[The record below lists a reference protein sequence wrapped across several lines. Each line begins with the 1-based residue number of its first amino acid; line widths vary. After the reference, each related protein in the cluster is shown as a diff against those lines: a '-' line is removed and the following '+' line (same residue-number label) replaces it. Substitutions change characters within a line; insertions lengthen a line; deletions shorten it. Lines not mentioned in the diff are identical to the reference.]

1 MVLPAAPTKRYALTI
16 ALTFLV
22 GALAPACAKAP
33 PPLQKPE
40 VTLVGVLPLA
50 VDLFEQRYEV
60 RLRIFN
66 PNRFDVVVDGVRYE
80 IEFNDQV
87 FARGLSDRVV
97 TVQRQGT
104 EVISVEAISTLA
116 DIMRQLQAAEVKA
129 GEPEVLR
136 YRVSGALSLRDYS
149 SPIAF
154 DHRGEIR
161 LPAG

>member
-1 MVLPAAPTKRYALTI
+1 MV
-16 ALTFLV
+16 LV
-22 GALAPACAKAP
+22 GALGLACAKTP
-33 PPLQKPE
+33 PTLQKPE
-40 VTLVGVLPLA
+40 VTLAGVVPVALD
-50 VDLFEQRYEV
+50 VFEQRYEV

-66 PNRFDVVVDGVRYE
+66 PNRFDVVVAGVQYE

-87 FARGLSDRVV
+87 FARGLSDQVV

-104 EVISVEAISTLA
+104 QLISVEAIRTLA
-116 DIMRQLQAAEVKA
+116 DIMRQLQTAETKA
-129 GEPEVLR
+129 GAPEVFR
-136 YRVSGALSLRDYS
+136 YRVSGTLALRDYT

>member
-1 MVLPAAPTKRYALTI
+1 MLPAAPTNRYTLII
-16 ALTFLV
+16 ALTLV
-22 GALAPACAKAP
+22 VSVLPPACAKAP

-40 VTLVGVLPLA
+40 VTLAGVLPLA
-50 VDLFEQRYEV
+50 LDLFEQRYEV

-66 PNRFDVVVDGVRYE
+66 PNRFDLVVAGVQYE
-80 IEFNDQV
+80 VEFNDQV

-97 TVQRQGT
+97 RVQGQGT
-104 EVISVEAISTLA
+104 QVISIEAISTLA
-116 DIMRQLQAAEVKA
+116 DIMRQLQAAEAKA
-129 GEPEVLR
+129 GEPEVFR
-136 YRVSGALSLRDYS
+136 YRVSGTLDLRDYN

>member
-1 MVLPAAPTKRYALTI
+1 MLPVAPTNRYTLII
-16 ALTFLV
+16 ALTLLV
-22 GALAPACAKAP
+22 GTLAPACAKAP
-33 PPLQKPE
+33 PPLEKPE
-40 VTLVGVLPLA
+40 VTLAGVLPLA

-66 PNRFDVVVDGVRYE
+66 PNRFDVVVAGVQYE

-87 FARGLSDRVV
+87 FARGLSDQIV

-104 EVISVEAISTLA
+104 QVISVEAISTLA
-116 DIMRQLQAAEVKA
+116 DIMRQLQGAEAKA

-136 YRVSGALSLRDYS
+136 YRVSGTLDLRDYAL
-149 SPIAF
+149 PIAF

>member
-1 MVLPAAPTKRYALTI
+1 MLADAPTNRYARII
-16 ALTFLV
+16 ALTLLV
-22 GALAPACAKAP
+22 GMLAPACAKAP

-40 VTLVGVLPLA
+40 VTLAGVLPLA
-50 VDLFEQRYEV
+50 LAVFEQRYEI

-66 PNRFDVVVDGVRYE
+66 PNRFDVVVAGVQYE
-80 IEFNDQV
+80 IELNDQV

-104 EVISVEAISTLA
+104 QVISVEAISTLA
-116 DIMRQLQAAEVKA
+116 DIMRQLQAAEAKA
-129 GEPEVLR
+129 GEPEVFR
-136 YRVSGALSLRDYS
+136 YRVSGTLDLRDYT

>member
-1 MVLPAAPTKRYALTI
+1 M
-16 ALTFLV
+16 FLI

-33 PPLQKPE
+33 PPLQTPE
-40 VTLVGVLPLA
+40 VTLAGVSPVAL
-50 VDLFEQRYEV
+50 DIFEQRYEV

-66 PNRFDVVVDGVRYE
+66 PNRFDVVLAGVRYE

-87 FARGLSDRVV
+87 FARGLSDQVV

-104 EVISVEAISTLA
+104 QVIRVEAISTLA
-116 DIMRQLQAAEVKA
+116 DIMRQLQGADAAVGA
-129 GEPEVLR
+129 PEVFR
-136 YRVSGALSLRDYS
+136 YRVSGTLDLRDYT

-161 LPAG
+161 LPSG

>member
-1 MVLPAAPTKRYALTI
+1 MLPVAPTNRYARII
-16 ALTFLV
+16 ALTLLV

-40 VTLVGVLPLA
+40 VTLAGVLPLA
-50 VDLFEQRYEV
+50 LDVFEQRYEV

-66 PNRFDVVVDGVRYE
+66 PNRFDVVVAGMQYE
-80 IEFNDQV
+80 IEFNDQA

-104 EVISVEAISTLA
+104 QVISVEAISTLA
-116 DIMRQLQAAEVKA
+116 DIMRQLQTAETKA
-129 GEPEVLR
+129 GEPEVFR
-136 YRVSGALSLRDYS
+136 YRVSGTLDLRDYA